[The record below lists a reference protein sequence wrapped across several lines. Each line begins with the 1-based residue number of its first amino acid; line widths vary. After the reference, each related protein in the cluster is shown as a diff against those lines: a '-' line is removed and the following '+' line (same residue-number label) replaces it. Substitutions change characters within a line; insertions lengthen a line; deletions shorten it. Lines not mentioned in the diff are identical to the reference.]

1 MKNIALLLIAISLVM
16 LSCKTDANNKNAD
29 TKTDTPKTQQKA
41 TTNNGPKYNVDFS
54 KVQGSKPKQ
63 SVNNGS
69 DNNTVKRTH
78 NNPPNQVITRTS
90 RPAVK
95 NPANKVIMDQVP
107 NACDLVSAEFVANVV
122 SANVKEMSHI
132 NATTEQSPYTNS
144 CFYRWPNNGVNDGIL
159 LQVQANPVAE
169 EYAEWVTLFVESKK
183 TDGERAMQG
192 GGAVIFKDLDGLGDA
207 GAYSHEL
214 GKYIWRSGNDFAF
227 TLTFRSNSAPA
238 KQLSMAKKIGQE
250 VMRNYAKL
258 K

>member
-16 LSCKTDANNKNAD
+16 LSCKTDANDKNAD
-29 TKTDTPKTQQKA
+29 TKTDTPNTQQKA

-54 KVQGSKPKQ
+54 KVGGKKPAK
-63 SVNNGS
+63 SNNNAAG
-69 DNNTVKRTH
+69 NNVVKTN
-78 NNPPNQVITRTS
+78 NNPVNQVIKRTE

-95 NPANKVIMDQVP
+95 NPANKAIMDQVP

-144 CFYRWPNNGVNDGIL
+144 CFYRWPNKGVNDGIL
-159 LQVQANPVAE
+159 IQVQANPVAA
-169 EYAEWVTLFVESKK
+169 EYAEWVTLFVDSKK
-183 TDGERAMQG
+183 TEGERAMQG
-192 GGAVIFKDLDGLGDA
+192 GGATIYKDLDGVGDD

-214 GKYIWRSGNDFAF
+214 GKYIWRSGNDYAF